1 MGMPITTK
9 GQVTIPKPMRDHLG
23 LAPGSRVEFELD
35 AEGRVVLRKADA
47 LASPVESRFA
57 RARFATKGRND
68 LTTEEIM
75 KLTRGEDWGDAG

>member
-35 AEGRVVLRKADA
+35 AEGRVILRKAPA
-47 LASPVESRFA
+47 PGEAYAARLT
-57 RARFATKGRND
+57 RARGMATELGD
-68 LTTEEIM
+68 LSTDEVM
-75 KLTRGEDWGDAG
+75 RLLRGDDGEP